1 MWKSVQHE
9 IGNNSTAINEMKVLL
24 TMILSFWVSISLGQ
38 NRVAQYLDSL
48 GKEYNLEPRS
58 IYTLSTISKI
68 SDDVQINLLE
78 YENVH
83 DDLYK
88 KVDVFNILA
97 VNDYTKR
104 GQPIYHLI
112 LLLRSSKIWASPPP
126 ITGYNMFDDMDSLFQ
141 ESLYQKTTN
150 DPNLHII
157 ARTKAYGFKGCCNE
171 EDWCTDSCEYKD
183 TVFSAFEFKNES
195 NRTNKWYEYPYDF
208 GIMASRD
215 SSFEINSY
223 YNAHIFRF
231 EGGYGAV
238 EVHFVPK
245 IGIIRYDVYNA
256 HHLFSSYRL
265 RKINNI
271 LFEDFIRQDRC
282 ITSFCEIAR
291 FK

>member
-1 MWKSVQHE
+1 LDE
-9 IGNNSTAINEMKVLL
+9 NSYLAMMKVILVVFLL
-24 TMILSFWVSISLGQ
+24 LAVNIVCGQ

-48 GKEYNLEPRS
+48 GKFYNLEPRS

-68 SDDVQINLLE
+68 SDHVEINLLE

-83 DDLYK
+83 EDLYS

-97 VNDYTKR
+97 VNDYTKKYKHKYNLICLMR
-104 GQPIYHLI
+104 QPPKGVWHHS
-112 LLLRSSKIWASPPP
+112 LL
-126 ITGYNMFDDMDSLFQ
+126 GYDMLDDMDSLFQ

-150 DPNLHII
+150 DPNLHVI
-157 ARTKAYGFKGCCNE
+157 ARTKIYGFKGCCNE
-171 EDWCTDSCEYKD
+171 DDWCTDSCEYKD
-183 TVFSAFEFKNES
+183 TVFSVFEFKNETI
-195 NRTNKWYEYPYDF
+195 RTNMWYEFPYDF
-208 GIMASRD
+208 GILASRD
-215 SSFEINSY
+215 STYEINSF

-231 EGGYGAV
+231 EGGYVAV

-265 RKINNI
+265 RKINDI
-271 LFEDFIRQDRC
+271 LLEDFIRQDRC
-282 ITSFCEIAR
+282 ITSFCEIDR